1 MGSWPPREVDML
13 TFSQLTRAD
22 PLEDDQV
29 VGGNENFRSNG
40 LDGAHLR
47 CVRWNPTGR
56 RPG

>member
-1 MGSWPPREVDML
+1 MGSWPPLEVDML

-40 LDGAHLR
+40 LDGAHL
-47 CVRWNPTGR
+47 PAR
-56 RPG
+56 RALKEREPHA